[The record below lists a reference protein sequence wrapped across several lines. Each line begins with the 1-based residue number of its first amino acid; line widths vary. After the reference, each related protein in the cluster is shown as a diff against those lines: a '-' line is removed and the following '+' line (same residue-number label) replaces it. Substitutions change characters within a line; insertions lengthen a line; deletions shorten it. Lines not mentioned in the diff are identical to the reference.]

1 MCSFPET
8 FLIDPKKQ
16 TNKKERKPKDTF
28 LRVEIRFPFSRFIAN
43 LNIKISDV

>member
-1 MCSFPET
+1 MGSFPET

-43 LNIKISDV
+43 LNI